1 MQAVEAMR
9 RRARN
14 LRFDLVGAGLG
25 LAVIGLLA
33 WWTGQPLLFPSLGP
47 SLMLVVDSPSQPSA
61 QTPNIVVGHTVGL
74 LVGLFALTVTGLLR
88 APPVTVAGTSG
99 ARVLATA
106 MALALT
112 TVILH
117 LVDRSHAPAG
127 ATTLIV
133 SLGLLDSPHE
143 LAAMFVSFL
152 LLAGVCAALRR
163 IRPVLE

>member
-1 MQAVEAMR
+1 MRAVHVIS

-47 SLMLVVDSPSQPSA
+47 SLMLVADSPSQPSA
-61 QTPNIVVGHTVGL
+61 QTSNIVVGHTVGL
-74 LVGLFALTVTGLLR
+74 LVGLFALVVTGLQG
-88 APPVTVAGTSG
+88 APPATEAGTTG

-106 MALALT
+106 LALALT

-117 LVDRSHAPAG
+117 LLDRSHAPAG

-133 SLGLLDSPHE
+133 SLGLLESPHD
-143 LAAMFVSFL
+143 LVAMFVSFL
-152 LLAGVCAALRR
+152 LLAGVCAVVRR
-163 IRPVLE
+163 VRPVIT